1 LRWATRSLPSS
12 SADPTAVGVRW
23 ATIDD
28 AEALATVLC
37 EMAAHYRQAPLD
49 YGRAAATVRK
59 WLGDES
65 PAYPH
70 FALAFADGAV
80 AGLASV
86 AIAHPGIDL
95 ERLMFLKDLFVREDA
110 RNAGAGRALIGFLA
124 DHCLRGGIGRID
136 LTAEDWNEGALRLYD
151 RLGAERHG
159 QKVFLRLSG
168 EALKRTR

>member
-1 LRWATRSLPSS
+1 M
-12 SADPTAVGVRW
+12 AVDVRW
-23 ATIDD
+23 ATTKD

-49 YGRAAATVRK
+49 HGRATATARQ
-59 WLGDES
+59 WLRDES

-70 FALAFADGAV
+70 FALAFAGREV

-95 ERLMFLKDLFVREDA
+95 ERLMFLKDLFVRGSA
-110 RNAGAGRALIGFLA
+110 RSKGVGSALIGFLA
-124 DHCLRGGIGRID
+124 NHCVSKGIGRID
-136 LTAEDWNEGALRLYD
+136 LTTEDWNEGALRFYD

-168 EALKRTR
+168 DALRTVARA

>member
-1 LRWATRSLPSS
+1 MPSSPSS
-12 SADPTAVGVRW
+12 SADPLAVEVRW
-23 ATIDD
+23 ATVDD

-37 EMAAHYRQAPLD
+37 AMAAHYRQAPLEHN
-49 YGRAAATVRK
+49 RAAATARQ

-70 FALAFADGAV
+70 FALAFADGAI

-95 ERLMFLKDLFVREDA
+95 ERLMFLKDLFVRDSV
-110 RNAGAGRALIGFLA
+110 RGRGVGRALIGFLS
-124 DHCLRGGIGRID
+124 DYCLRKSVGRID
-136 LTAEDWNEGALRLYD
+136 LTAEDWNADALRFYD
-151 RLGAERHG
+151 RLGAERHD

-168 EALKRTR
+168 SALKTTARS

>member
-1 LRWATRSLPSS
+1 MTV
-12 SADPTAVGVRW
+12 DVRW
-23 ATIDD
+23 ATTGD
-28 AEALATVLC
+28 ADALATVLC

-49 YGRAAATVRK
+49 HDRASAVARQ

-70 FALAFADGAV
+70 FALAFADGTV

-95 ERLMFLKDLFVREDA
+95 ERLMFLKDLFVCDSV
-110 RNAGAGRALIGFLA
+110 RNQGAGHALIGFLA
-124 DHCLRGGIGRID
+124 GYCLDKGIGRID
-136 LTAEDWNEGALRLYD
+136 LTTEDWNEGALRFYD

-159 QKVFLRLSG
+159 QKVFLRLPG
-168 EALKRTR
+168 PVLKTIAG

>member
-1 LRWATRSLPSS
+1 MPVEIRWAT
-12 SADPTAVGVRW
+12 AE
-23 ATIDD
+23 D

-49 YGRAAATVRK
+49 HGRATATARQ

-70 FALAFADGAV
+70 FALAFVGSEV

-95 ERLMFLKDLFVREDA
+95 ERLMFLKDLFVLGSA
-110 RNAGAGRALIGFLA
+110 RNQGAGRALIGFLA
-124 DHCLRGGIGRID
+124 AYCLDKGIGRID
-136 LTAEDWNEGALRLYD
+136 LTTEDWNEGALRLYE

-159 QKVFLRLSG
+159 QKIFLRLSG
-168 EALKRTR
+168 DALKTAAKS

>member
-1 LRWATRSLPSS
+1 M
-12 SADPTAVGVRW
+12 AVDVRW
-23 ATIDD
+23 ATTED
-28 AEALATVLC
+28 AEALAIVLC
-37 EMAAHYRQAPLD
+37 EMATHYRQAPLD
-49 YGRAAATVRK
+49 HGRATATARQ

-70 FALAFADGAV
+70 FALAFAGSEV

-95 ERLMFLKDLFVREDA
+95 ERLMFLKDLFVRDSA
-110 RNAGAGRALIGFLA
+110 RNQGIGRALIGFLA
-124 DHCLRGGIGRID
+124 GHCVAKGIGRID
-136 LTAEDWNEGALRLYD
+136 LTTEYWNEGALRFYG

-168 EALKRTR
+168 EALRTAAKP

>member
-1 LRWATRSLPSS
+1 M
-12 SADPTAVGVRW
+12 ADPEAVDVRW
-23 ATIDD
+23 ATTDD

-37 EMAAHYRQAPLD
+37 EMAAHYRQASLD
-49 YGRAAATVRK
+49 HGRAAATARK

-70 FALAFADGAV
+70 FALAFAGGKV

-95 ERLMFLKDLFVREDA
+95 ERLMFLKDLFVRENA
-110 RNAGAGRALIGFLA
+110 RNAGAGRALLGFLA
-124 DHCLRGGIGRID
+124 GHCLREGIGRID
-136 LTAEDWNEGALRLYD
+136 LTTEDWNEGALRFYD

-168 EALKRTR
+168 EALRRTL

>member
-1 LRWATRSLPSS
+1 MPSS
-12 SADPTAVGVRW
+12 PSSLADPVAVDVRW
-23 ATIDD
+23 ATTDD

-49 YGRAAATVRK
+49 HGRAAATARK

-95 ERLMFLKDLFVREDA
+95 ERLMFLKDLFVRDTA
-110 RNAGAGRALIGFLA
+110 RNAGVGRALIGFVA
-124 DHCLRGGIGRID
+124 SHCLSKGIGRID
-136 LTAEDWNEGALRLYD
+136 LTAEDWNEDALRFYR
-151 RLGAERHG
+151 RLGAERYG
-159 QKVFLRLSG
+159 QKIFLRLSG
-168 EALKRTR
+168 QALAAVARS

>member
-1 LRWATRSLPSS
+1 M
-12 SADPTAVGVRW
+12 ADPAAVDVRW
-23 ATIDD
+23 ATTDD

-37 EMAAHYRQAPLD
+37 EMAAHYRQASLD
-49 YGRAAATVRK
+49 HGRAAATARK

-70 FALAFADGAV
+70 FALAFAGGKV

-95 ERLMFLKDLFVREDA
+95 ERLMFLKDLFVRENA
-110 RNAGAGRALIGFLA
+110 RNAGAGRALLGFLA
-124 DHCLRGGIGRID
+124 GHCLREGIGRVD
-136 LTAEDWNEGALRLYD
+136 LTTEDWNEGALRFYD

-168 EALKRTR
+168 EALKRIR

>member
-1 LRWATRSLPSS
+1 MPV
-12 SADPTAVGVRW
+12 DVRW
-23 ATIDD
+23 ATVDD

-37 EMAAHYRQAPLD
+37 AMATHYRQAPLD
-49 YGRAAATVRK
+49 HGRAVATARQ

-70 FALAFADGAV
+70 FALAFVGSEV

-95 ERLMFLKDLFVREDA
+95 ERLLFLKDLFVRDSA
-110 RNAGAGRALIGFLA
+110 RNQGTGRALIGFLA
-124 DHCLRGGIGRID
+124 AYCLDKGIGRID
-136 LTAEDWNEGALRLYD
+136 LTTEDWNEGALRLYE

-159 QKVFLRLSG
+159 QKIFLRVAG
-168 EALKRTR
+168 EALKIAAKT